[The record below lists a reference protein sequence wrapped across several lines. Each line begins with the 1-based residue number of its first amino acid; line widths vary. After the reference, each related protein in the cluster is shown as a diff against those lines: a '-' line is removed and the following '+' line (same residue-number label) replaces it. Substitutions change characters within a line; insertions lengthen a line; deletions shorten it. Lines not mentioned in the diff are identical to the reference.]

1 MLFSVMFAIVAA
13 VLLVAA
19 WLGVARLV
27 LPEGGQLI
35 ANGSAYVDSWGQD
48 ATDDTLNSVKVG
60 GIGATSF
67 GKELRVKIVSRD
79 GKRVLDTLTWKID
92 AQVSPDLDLQAPL
105 APNSIGAVLIAIE

>member
-1 MLFSVMFAIVAA
+1 
-13 VLLVAA
+13 
-19 WLGVARLV
+19 
-27 LPEGGQLI
+27 LI

-48 ATDDTLNSVKVG
+48 PNDDTLNSVRVG

-67 GKELRVKIVSRD
+67 GKELRVKIVARD
-79 GKRVLDTLTWKID
+79 GRSVLETLSWKIT

>member
-1 MLFSVMFAIVAA
+1 MLFSATLAIAA
-13 VLLVAA
+13 TILLVAA
-19 WLGVARLV
+19 WLSVARAV
-27 LPEGGQLI
+27 LPGGGQLI

-79 GKRVLDTLTWKID
+79 GKRVLDTLTWKIT
-92 AQVSPDLDLQAPL
+92 AQVSPDLDLQVPL
-105 APNSIGAVLIAIE
+105 APNAIGAVLIAIE